1 MSIFSKKVNFVYVM
15 LMAVLF
21 TITASLSA
29 KAGLSIIRD
38 TEIEKTLEE
47 WIRPLLKVNNMPV
60 GSVKI
65 IIVQSPDINAF
76 VAGGAN
82 IFIYTGL
89 IEKSENPEEIIGV
102 LAHELGH
109 IAGGH
114 LVRSREAIERASYE
128 MILGTLL
135 GIGAAI
141 ATGNGGAA
149 AAISAGTG
157 EMAKRKF
164 LSFSRVQES
173 SADQAALKSLQKA
186 NISADGL
193 KSFMEKLKNENLLP
207 ENQQS
212 EYVRTHPLTGNRIE
226 AISAAI
232 NKNPAGKK
240 ANNKWIEQHSRM
252 KAKLMGFIKPEYVDW
267 NYDDNNHSIDA
278 DYARAV
284 AAYKKMEIEKSL
296 KIIDSLIKREN
307 NNPYFIELKAQ
318 MLMDYG
324 NIDEAVILYKK
335 TVDILPDAPLIRS
348 SLAHALIESYKNGS
362 SKNILKEAI
371 SNLKLAIKKEPRN
384 AKNYRFL
391 AIAYGKIGKD
401 DMAQLYL
408 AEEAFLHGNYEYAIN
423 RAEFASRK
431 LENGSK
437 DWIRAQDII
446 HYSKMHL
453 SKSKK

>member
-1 MSIFSKKVNFVYVM
+1 MVIFSKKINFIYAM
-15 LMAVLF
+15 LMMVLF
-21 TITASLSA
+21 TINSSLPA
-29 KAGLSIIRD
+29 KAGLSIVRD

-47 WIRPLLKVNNMPV
+47 WIEPLLKANNMPV

-65 IIVQSPDINAF
+65 IIVQSSDINAF

-135 GIGAAI
+135 GIGTAI

-186 NISADGL
+186 NISALGL

-226 AISAAI
+226 AISAVI
-232 NKNPAGKK
+232 DKNPAGKRASK
-240 ANNKWIEQHSRM
+240 KWVEQHLRM
-252 KAKLMGFIKPEYVDW
+252 KAKLTGFIKPEYVDW
-267 NYDDNNHSIDA
+267 NYDDTDHSINA
-278 DYARAV
+278 DYARAI
-284 AAYKKMEIEKSL
+284 AAYRKNETEKSL
-296 KIIDSLIKREN
+296 KIINSLIEREHG
-307 NNPYFIELKAQ
+307 NPYFIELKAQ

-324 NIDEAVILYKK
+324 NIDEAIALYRKA
-335 TVDILPDAPLIRS
+335 VDILPDAPLIRS
-348 SLAHALIESYKNGS
+348 SLAHALIESYKDGS
-362 SKNILKEAI
+362 DKNILEEAI

-384 AKNYRFL
+384 ARNYRFL
-391 AIAYGKIGKD
+391 ATAYGKIGKD
-401 DMAQLYL
+401 GMAQLYL
-408 AEEAFLHGNYEYAIN
+408 AEEAFVHGNYEYAIN
-423 RAEFASRK
+423 RAEFAAQK
-431 LENGSK
+431 LTKESK
-437 DWIRAQDII
+437 DWLKSQDII
-446 HYSKMHL
+446 HYSKMRL
-453 SKSKK
+453 GKK